1 MGDFQGL
8 GFKREVGR
16 GLWEVS
22 NYGEIEGV
30 FVETFEKENIREVV
44 INF

>member
-30 FVETFEKENIREVV
+30 FKKENIREVI